1 MKNSLFLLL
10 LIGTIRSVTLSEK
23 KVTDQEPRKLNETE
37 MLQERMLE
45 NDHKISIEKVRVQ
58 VKNLHAN
65 VKICLD
71 QHFEKDPKDML
82 PFHEIQTDC
91 TGDNY
96 SVILR
101 FYNSI
106 NFEVKEIT
114 KERIKNKLTDGFCN
128 DVLFECITYFKTME
142 LFIDKDFDLL
152 KSFEFNKKELERK
165 IEPQNLTYLL
175 ELTQKELG
183 DYDTIREDLIN
194 ERKFLTDYF
203 KEKMEDYEAK
213 FGSPAN

>member
-1 MKNSLFLLL
+1 
-10 LIGTIRSVTLSEK
+10 
-23 KVTDQEPRKLNETE
+23 
-37 MLQERMLE
+37 
-45 NDHKISIEKVRVQ
+45 
-58 VKNLHAN
+58 
-65 VKICLD
+65 
-71 QHFEKDPKDML
+71 
-82 PFHEIQTDC
+82 
-91 TGDNY
+91 
-96 SVILR
+96 
-101 FYNSI
+101 
-106 NFEVKEIT
+106 
-114 KERIKNKLTDGFCN
+114 
-128 DVLFECITYFKTME
+128 ME